1 MRCSFTDDPALAG
14 PLFEFLDVVFPG
26 LRRTAENARRWGA
39 AWESVS
45 TPFVHWQGGRLAA
58 HVGIIELP
66 LVVLGRP
73 VRAGSVHA
81 VATRP
86 DLRRRGLCRLL
97 MEEVLRF
104 GEERHEMLLLTT
116 EHPEYFTPFGFR
128 HVREHRFTVTCR
140 PSVRFSGSLRRLDLD
155 DPDDLT
161 RLHRLLDSRAPVS
174 EVVGVGPEKAVFL
187 FNEGHRPLYLSED
200 LDVVVCLE
208 PDGPRLRLYDVV
220 GPEIPPLEALV
231 ARWPAPLEDV
241 ALHFAPDRLAPGA
254 VAEPYLL
261 DHDGPSYLMVRGPFA
276 AEAAAFTLP
285 RSART

>member
-1 MRCSFTDDPALAG
+1 MRCSFAENSELAG
-14 PLFEFLDVVFPG
+14 PLFEFLDAVFPG

-45 TPFVHWQGGRLAA
+45 TPFVHWEAGRPAA
-58 HVGIIELP
+58 HVGLIELP

-86 DLRRRGLCRLL
+86 DLHRRGLYRGL
-97 MEEVLRF
+97 MEEALRF
-104 GEERHEMLLLTT
+104 GEERCDVLILTT

-128 HVREHRFTVTCR
+128 HVREHQFVVKYRHRAR
-140 PSVRFSGSLRRLDLD
+140 PTGGLRRLDLD
-155 DPDDLT
+155 DPDDLA

-187 FNEGHRPLYLSED
+187 FNEGRRPLYLSED

-208 PDGPRLRLYDVV
+208 PNGPRLRLYDVV
-220 GPEIPPLEALV
+220 GPEIPPLEALL
-231 ARWPAPLEDV
+231 ARWPAPVKEV
-241 ALHFAPDRLAPGA
+241 ILHFAPDRLAPGA
-254 VAEPYLL
+254 VAGPYLL
-261 DHDGPSYLMVRGPFA
+261 DHDGTSYLMVRGPFA
-276 AEAAAFTLP
+276 AEATAFTLP